1 MQDMP
6 VNLASI
12 DTPRQEELVTLPP
25 LADLRLGCA
34 LPSSTSR
41 KRPAAQVA
49 ASQWP
54 AVQSGPY
61 GRFSPSMPPSPSTSD
76 MSRSASPAASRQPAD
91 AKKTLKERESR
102 KEQRDVNCDME
113 DSFHLYTGYTPV
125 KVQTAGNGF
134 TSGLENDKLMNQIQ
148 QGALLN
154 LLLQQ
159 SLDEAH
165 LKDLALDSRFKLEDG
180 PNVKALRAE
189 WLAWAEA
196 AVRDNSVLTGTWFD
210 DGTSSHKTRCD
221 HVGKSKA
228 CDRHLNQPDYRRC
241 RKAQRKRMIEHNLSR
256 RVSRHNQDRAAKIQR
271 RRESRLS

>member
-1 MQDMP
+1 MQNMTED
-6 VNLASI
+6 
-12 DTPRQEELVTLPP
+12 LPSMNTDGQQWQGGP
-25 LADLRLGCA
+25 LPHLADLRLGCA
-34 LPSSTSR
+34 LPSR

-49 ASQWP
+49 ALQQF
-54 AVQSGPY
+54 AVQSDHY

-113 DSFHLYTGYTPV
+113 DAFQLYTGYTPV

-154 LLLQQ
+154 HLLQQ
-159 SLDEAH
+159 SLDEAVR
-165 LKDLALDSRFKLEDG
+165 KDLALDSRFKLEDG
-180 PNVKALRAE
+180 PNVKALRAK

-241 RKAQRKRMIEHNLSR
+241 RKAQRKRMFEYNLSR
-256 RVSRHNQDRAAKIQR
+256 RVSRHQQDRAAKIQR